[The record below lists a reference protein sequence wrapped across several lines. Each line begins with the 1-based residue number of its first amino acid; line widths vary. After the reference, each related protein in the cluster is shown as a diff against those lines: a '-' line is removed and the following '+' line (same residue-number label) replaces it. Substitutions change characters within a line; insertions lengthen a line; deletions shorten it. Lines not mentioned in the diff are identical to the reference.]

1 MSNVSS
7 ARKSWLI
14 AGGAGALLLLAGL
27 LCARAPALPVDVAT
41 ARHAPLRVEVNTNGT
56 VEPVPEAELRVHAR
70 VAGRILE
77 IIEPGTRVTAGD
89 VILEIEPGPVA
100 AALASAESEK
110 LAAQESLRA
119 ARRLRPR
126 CSGLR
131 RPGPPRGRCP
141 TRRR

>member
-14 AGGAGALLLLAGL
+14 AGGSGALLLLAGL

-77 IIEPGTRVTAGD
+77 IIEPGTPYDERQV
-89 VILEIEPGPVA
+89 VA
-100 AALASAESEK
+100 DFFKQLTSPLVRSNEAS
-110 LAAQESLRA
+110 L
-119 ARRLRPR
+119 
-126 CSGLR
+126 
-131 RPGPPRGRCP
+131 
-141 TRRR
+141 